1 MKKHLRMMLVKV
13 NLEQICR
20 SLQNLNSFCLIT
32 HQSPDG
38 DTLGSAFA
46 LKYAL
51 EKLNKNVKIIC
62 SDPLPKKFNY
72 LGSLTS
78 LDEIDG
84 NCVFVGIDLADTQL
98 LGENLLKFS
107 DKISLCI
114 DHHASNSEYAKESFI
129 EENAAATAE
138 IIYDVICKLGVEID
152 KKIASCIYTGIATDT
167 GCFKFS
173 NTTSKTHLIAAKMI
187 ELKCDYQKINKTMFD
202 TKTKS
207 QIEIEKYVLES
218 LEFYFNERC
227 AVVSITNELKNKFNV
242 SDEELNLFSSI
253 PIQVEGV
260 LVGVTLKEKEPGIIK
275 ISVRTTGKINA
286 SKICSMFEGGG
297 HNAAAGG
304 VIKSDINSAKKTV
317 LECVKKILK
326 ESEL

>member
-1 MKKHLRMMLVKV
+1 M
-13 NLEQICR
+13 NISLEQICS
-20 SLQNLNSFCLIT
+20 SLQNFNSFCLVT

-51 EKLNKNVKIIC
+51 EKLNKKVDVIC
-62 SDPLPKKFNY
+62 SDRLPKKFNY
-72 LGSLTS
+72 LGSLS
-78 LDEIDG
+78 FLNEIDK
-84 NCVFVGIDLADTQL
+84 NCVFVGIDLADTKL
-98 LGENLLKFS
+98 LGESLTSLS
-107 DKISLCI
+107 EKISLCI
-114 DHHASNSEYAKESFI
+114 DHHASNTGYAKQSFI
-129 EENAAATAE
+129 EKDAAATAE
-138 IIYDVICKLGVEID
+138 IIYDVICSLGVEID
-152 KKIASCIYTGIATDT
+152 QKIASCIYTGISTDT

-173 NTTSKTHLIAAKMI
+173 NTTAKTHLIAAKMI
-187 ELKCDYQKINKTMFD
+187 ELKCDYQKINKVMFD

-207 QIEIEKYVLES
+207 QIKTEKHVLDS
-218 LEFYFNERC
+218 LEFFFNERC

-242 SDEELNLFSSI
+242 SDEELNFFSSI

-260 LVGVTLKEKEPGIIK
+260 LVGVTLKEKMPDTIK

-286 SKICSMFEGGG
+286 SKICSMFGGGG

-304 VIKSDINSAKKTV
+304 IIKSDIASAKKTV

-326 ESEL
+326 ETEL